1 MEFVIPEHNIGVRID
16 MNQCLLDIK
25 SSMERIL
32 NKWEKLPTIG
42 NGESDGISFCM
53 LQMMA
58 CKLNSF
64 VTIASHEGQQDIES
78 LSAIARGVYEMA
90 FIYHNMFIT
99 PESDK
104 ESEILLLLWKIR
116 GFNNRIYSN
125 DPYQRPEHKSRDQK
139 EVERFCMR
147 VQELIKE
154 LNISE
159 KASKQILHALDKG
172 TSKITGYQ
180 FVKDNAIITSFEPIS
195 FEKTSGLFKN
205 KEKLVLYEM
214 LSSHSHPS
222 YLGVKHFDYMHNVDT
237 TEIDRVK
244 EYLIQSVCYCSAK
257 FMMDVCQKVKN
268 GSELRENILPQ
279 IRFYVDI
286 SNFM

>member
-1 MEFVIPEHNIGVRID
+1 MEIVIPEHGIRVRTD

-25 SSMERIL
+25 SSIEIIL
-32 NKWEKLPTIG
+32 DKWEMLPSIG
-42 NGESDGISFCM
+42 NGEADGISFCM

-64 VTIASHEGQQDIES
+64 VTIARNEVLQDIES
-78 LSAIARGVYEMA
+78 LSAIARGIYEMA
-90 FIYHNMFIT
+90 FIYHNMFIS

-104 ESEILLLLWKIR
+104 EKEILLLLWKIR
-116 GFNNRIYSN
+116 GFNNRLYSN
-125 DPYQRPEHKSRDQK
+125 DPYQKPEQKSRDKK
-139 EVERFCMR
+139 EVERFCLK

-154 LNISE
+154 LNISD
-159 KASKQILHALDKG
+159 KASEQILHALDKG

-180 FVKDNAIITSFEPIS
+180 FVKDNGIITSFEPIS

-237 TEIDRVK
+237 TEIERVK
-244 EYLIQSVCYCSAK
+244 EYLVQSACYCSAK

-268 GSELRENILPQ
+268 GSNLRENILPQ
-279 IRFYVDI
+279 IRFFVEI
-286 SNFM
+286 FNEM

>member
-1 MEFVIPEHNIGVRID
+1 MEVVIPEHNIRVRID

-25 SSMERIL
+25 SSMESIL
-32 NKWEKLPTIG
+32 SKWAMLPSIG
-42 NGESDGISFCM
+42 NGEGDGISFCM
-53 LQMMA
+53 LQMMV

-64 VTIASHEGQQDIES
+64 VTIANNNGRQDIET
-78 LSAIARGVYEMA
+78 LSAIARGIYEMA

-125 DPYQRPEHKSRDQK
+125 DPYQRPEQKSRDKK
-139 EVERFCMR
+139 EVERFCLK
-147 VQELIKE
+147 VQELVKE

-159 KASKQILHALDKG
+159 KASHQILHALDKG

-180 FVKDNAIITSFEPIS
+180 FVKDNGIITSFEPVS

-237 TEIDRVK
+237 NEIERVK
-244 EYLIQSVCYCSAK
+244 EYLIQSACYCSAK

-268 GSELRENILPQ
+268 GSELRESILPQ

-286 SNFM
+286 FNGM